1 MLKKLFGKK
10 EEVSKTITVV
20 SHLSGQLIELGEVPD
35 PVFSQNMMGDG
46 MAVNPENGKVVAPVD
61 GEIIQVFPTKHAIGI
76 KAKNGAEILLHI
88 GIETVGMKGEGFT
101 TFIKEGDKVN
111 KGDTLVEF
119 DHALVTEK
127 AASTIT
133 PIIITN
139 GDDVASITKQPLGH
153 VTAGE
158 TVIMEITM
166 K

>member
-10 EEVSKTITVV
+10 EEVSKTFTVV
-20 SHLSGQLIELGEVPD
+20 AHLTGQVIELGDVPD
-35 PVFSQNMMGDG
+35 PVFAQSMMGDG
-46 MAVNPENGKVVAPVD
+46 MAINPENGKVVAPVD

-76 KAKNGAEILLHI
+76 KTKNGAEILLHI
-88 GIETVGMKGEGFT
+88 GIETVGLKGEGFNV
-101 TFIKEGDKVN
+101 FVKEGDKVN
-111 KGDTLVEF
+111 TGDILVEF
-119 DHALVTEK
+119 DFALVTDK

-139 GDDVASITKQPLGH
+139 GDDVASITKHSVGH

-158 TVIMEITM
+158 TPMMEITM